1 MLGNTLITYPAKTT
15 EQLRLPLTKKMCD
28 MLGIE
33 YKEQTKKEKK
43 ERALMK
49 RQVTAQIML
58 GVLNLW
64 KGTVKSWTGPAH
76 CSPHSAID
84 VGRNVPE
91 MTGTEKGGG

>member
-1 MLGNTLITYPAKTT
+1 MATSFIPFAFPHVGTPDMLGNTLITYPAKTT
-15 EQLRLPLTKKMCD
+15 ELLRLPLTKKMCD

-58 GVLNLW
+58 GVLNY
-64 KGTVKSWTGPAH
+64 
-76 CSPHSAID
+76 
-84 VGRNVPE
+84 
-91 MTGTEKGGG
+91 

>member
-15 EQLRLPLTKKMCD
+15 ELLQLPLTKKMCD

-33 YKEQTKKEKK
+33 YKEQTKKEKT

-58 GVLNLW
+58 SVLNY
-64 KGTVKSWTGPAH
+64 
-76 CSPHSAID
+76 
-84 VGRNVPE
+84 
-91 MTGTEKGGG
+91 